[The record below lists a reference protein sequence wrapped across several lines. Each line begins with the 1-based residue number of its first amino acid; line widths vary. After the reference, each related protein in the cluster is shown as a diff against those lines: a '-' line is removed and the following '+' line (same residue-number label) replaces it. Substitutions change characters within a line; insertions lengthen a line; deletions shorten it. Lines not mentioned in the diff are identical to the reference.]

1 MSALASML
9 HSRRHRCETWRLSFF
24 GRRFAYYW
32 GYFMKIELNRLVVV
46 ALLIAATGSAAFAGT
61 QTDNGAV
68 PQVISKPTTPA
79 SVTLNYTIDT
89 STTATQTGRINR
101 DGVAS
106 TCATPK
112 AFNQFDSN
120 PYLYV
125 TSAPLY
131 NQSASPVCAT
141 INVSVDATCDANVQ
155 PVAYLGSF
163 DAANIGTNYL
173 GDAGL
178 STGVPPNPVTFEVSV
193 PANASIVVNLN
204 AVSAPTVPCTITVS
218 SPQLFAAAVA
228 APVIPAPL
236 LSLRNLAIFGAGLL
250 ALGLIVIKRRTA

>member
-1 MSALASML
+1 MKISMSKLGLSALL
-9 HSRRHRCETWRLSFF
+9 
-24 GRRFAYYW
+24 
-32 GYFMKIELNRLVVV
+32 
-46 ALLIAATGSAAFAGT
+46 AFAVIASAFAST

-68 PQVISKPTTPA
+68 PRAIARPSTPA

-112 AFNQFDSN
+112 TFNQFDSN

-131 NQSASPVCAT
+131 NQSAAPVCAT
-141 INVSVDATCDANVQ
+141 INVSVDAACDANVQ
-155 PVAYLGSF
+155 PVAYSGSF

-173 GDAGL
+173 GDGGL
-178 STGVPPNPVTFEVSV
+178 STGVPPNPVTFEVTV
-193 PANASIVVNLN
+193 PGNSSIVVNFN
-204 AVSAPTVPCTITVS
+204 AVATPTVPCTITVA

-228 APVIPAPL
+228 APVVPAPL
-236 LSLRNLAIFGAGLL
+236 LSLRNLAIFCAGLL
-250 ALGLIVIKRRTA
+250 ALGLIVIKRRSA